1 MFCDTFTKSSTSRNG
16 CGEMMYTEGKVC
28 GSGRGAAAVSV
39 PKGGSG
45 LLLVARLCR
54 AARYRMSRTRQSLPP
69 LYERE
74 SSSRLE
80 CLAVSVLLSCGPLNR
95 GVLCQVACRR
105 RLTCIFA
112 MLRLLSLSSG
122 DSALALLGVSQ
133 SLVQRRGMPRVGHEP
148 GRIL

>member
-1 MFCDTFTKSSTSRNG
+1 
-16 CGEMMYTEGKVC
+16 MMYTEGKVC
-28 GSGRGAAAVSV
+28 GSGRGAAVVLSV

-74 SSSRLE
+74 SSSRLK
-80 CLAVSVLLSCGPLNR
+80 CLAVSVLLSCGPLQSR
-95 GVLCQVACRR
+95 RVCQVACRR

-112 MLRLLSLSSG
+112 MPHLLSLGSG
-122 DSALALLGVSQ
+122 DSALALLGVSH
-133 SLVQRRGMPRVGHEP
+133 SLIQMRGMPRVDREP